1 MTDNEAR
8 LKKII
13 EDLRIQN
20 ADLRHTLGAIADM
33 PHISDQ
39 AMEAEYGKAGW
50 AEIQRLRSIATNALR
65 TDGYLPGE

>member
-1 MTDNEAR
+1 MTDNEAH
-8 LKKII
+8 LKKTI

-33 PHISDQ
+33 PPISDQ

-50 AEIQRLRSIATNALR
+50 QEIHRLKEIATNALR
-65 TDGYLPGE
+65 GDFRP